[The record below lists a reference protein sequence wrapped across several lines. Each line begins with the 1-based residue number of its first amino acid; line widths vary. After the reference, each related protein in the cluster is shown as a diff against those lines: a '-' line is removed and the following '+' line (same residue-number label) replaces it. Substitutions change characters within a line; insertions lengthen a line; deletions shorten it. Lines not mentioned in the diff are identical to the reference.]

1 MILRLSLVSEKRVEA
16 ALAVY
21 RGGAEVAQARG
32 FGHGLRVGYAVGRHA
47 RAMDDAELV
56 EAVGRWVL
64 DQENLGREV
73 RAVMRA
79 TVADLEALRY
89 RQRAQTRP

>member
-1 MILRLSLVSEKRVEA
+1 MSDLQVNLRIYRDGTD
-16 ALAVY
+16 LAY
-21 RGGAEVAQARG
+21 RRG
-32 FGHGLRVGYAVGRHA
+32 FDDGRHA
-47 RAMDDAELV
+47 QAMDDAELV
-56 EAVGRWVL
+56 EAIGRWVL

-79 TVADLEALRY
+79 TAADLEALRY